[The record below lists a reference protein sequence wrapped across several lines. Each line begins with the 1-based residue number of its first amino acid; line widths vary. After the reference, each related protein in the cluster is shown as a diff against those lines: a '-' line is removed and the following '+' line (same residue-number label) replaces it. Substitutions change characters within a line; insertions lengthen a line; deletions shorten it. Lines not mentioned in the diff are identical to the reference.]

1 MSLTWLDL
9 PLTTSCYAW
18 RLERADGVTIG
29 FVSHDRDLVIDN
41 LRYRAAPGMVPST
54 IALSDSLEMD
64 SVDIAGVMTSAA
76 IAEADLIAGRWNG
89 ARLHISLVNWE
100 SAEDEPMHLISGE
113 FGEITRSGDAFRV
126 EMLGGTSFLDEAIA
140 PLTSPTC
147 RVRLG
152 DRDCKVNLAAHQA
165 EMELTQIIESQLEF
179 SELQGQAADY
189 VYGELRWLSGDNCGL
204 SFAII
209 SGVGSVIRLADQP
222 TRPVVLGDRALLTAG
237 CDKNFST
244 CRDRFQNSIN
254 FRGEPYLP
262 GNDLLT
268 RYPGA

>member
-1 MSLTWLDL
+1 MSLAWLDL

-18 RLERADGVTIG
+18 RLERSDGVTIG

-76 IAEADLIAGRWNG
+76 IAESDLVAGRWNG
-89 ARLHISLVNWE
+89 AQLHISLVNWE
-100 SAEDEPMHLISGE
+100 NPEDEPLHLISGE

-147 RVRLG
+147 RARLG
-152 DRDCKVNLAAHQA
+152 DRQCKVSLAAQQV
-165 EMELTQIIESQLEF
+165 EITVTQIEGSQLKF
-179 SELQGQAADY
+179 ANLHNKAADY
-189 VYGELRWLSGDNCGL
+189 IYGELRWLSGNNCGL

-209 SGVGSVIRLADQP
+209 SGDGDRIQLADQP
-222 TRPVVLGDRALLTAG
+222 SQPVSVGDRALLIAG
-237 CDKNFST
+237 CDKNFAT
-244 CRDRFQNSIN
+244 CRDRFRNSIN

>member
-1 MSLTWLDL
+1 MSLAWLDQ

-29 FVSHDRDLVIDN
+29 FTSHDRDLVIDN

-64 SVDIAGVMTSAA
+64 SVDIEGVMTSTA
-76 IAEADLIAGRWNG
+76 ITETDLMAGRWNG
-89 ARLHISLVNWE
+89 AGLHISLVNWKHP
-100 SAEDEPMHLISGE
+100 EDEPLHLISGE

-147 RVRLG
+147 RARLG
-152 DRDCKVNLAAHQA
+152 DRACKISLAAHQA
-165 EMELTQIIESQLEF
+165 EMTVTQMVNSQLEF
-179 SELQGQAADY
+179 ADLQGQAADY
-189 VYGELRWLSGDNCGL
+189 IYGELRWLSGKNCGL

-209 SGVGSVIRLADQP
+209 GGEGNAIRLADQP
-222 TRPVVLGDRALLTAG
+222 AQPVSIGDRALLTAG
-237 CDKNFST
+237 CDKNFAT

>member
-1 MSLTWLDL
+1 MSLLWLDL

-41 LRYRAAPGMVPST
+41 LHYRAAPGMVPST

-64 SVDIAGVMTSAA
+64 SVDIAGVMTSTA
-76 IAEADLIAGRWNG
+76 IAETDLIAGRWNG

-100 SAEDEPMHLISGE
+100 KPEDEALPLITGE
-113 FGEITRSGDAFRV
+113 FGEITRSGNAFQV
-126 EMLGGTSFLDEAIA
+126 EMLGGTSFLDEAFA
-140 PLTSPTC
+140 PMTSPTC
-147 RVRLG
+147 RARLG
-152 DRDCKVNLAAHQA
+152 NPQCKVNLAAYQA
-165 EMELTQIIESQLEF
+165 EMRLTQIVGSQLEF
-179 SELQGQAADY
+179 NDLRGKAADY
-189 VYGELRWLSGDNCGL
+189 IYGELRWLSGKNCGL
-204 SFAII
+204 SFA
-209 SGVGSVIRLADQP
+209 VINGEGNRIHLADQP
-222 TRPVVLGDRALLTAG
+222 TQAVAVGDRALLTAG
-237 CDKNFST
+237 CDKNFAT
-244 CRDRFQNSIN
+244 CRDDFHNSIN

>member
-1 MSLTWLDL
+1 MSLEWLDM

-41 LRYRAAPGMVPST
+41 LRYRAVPGMVPST

-64 SVDIAGVMTSAA
+64 SVDIAGVMTSTA

-89 ARLHISLVNWE
+89 AQLHISLVNWE
-100 SAEDEPMHLISGE
+100 SPEDEPLHLISGE
-113 FGEITRSGDAFRV
+113 FGEITRSGNAFRV

-147 RVRLG
+147 RARLG
-152 DRDCKVNLAAHQA
+152 DRQCKVSLVGHQA
-165 EMELTQIIESQLEF
+165 EMKLTRISGWQLEF
-179 SELQGQAADY
+179 ADLLGQASDY
-189 VYGELRWLSGDNCGL
+189 TYGEIRWLSGKNCGL

-209 SGVGSVIRLADQP
+209 SGEGNYVRLADQP
-222 TRPVVLGDRALLTAG
+222 TQPVSVGDSVLLTAG
-237 CDKNFST
+237 CDKNFAT
-244 CRDRFQNSIN
+244 CRDRFQNSTN

>member
-1 MSLTWLDL
+1 MSLAWLDQ

-29 FVSHDRDLVIDN
+29 FVSHDQDLMIDHV
-41 LRYRAAPGMVPST
+41 RYRAAPGMVPST
-54 IALSDSLEMD
+54 IALSDSLQLD
-64 SVDIAGVMTSAA
+64 SVDIEGVMTSAA
-76 IAEADLIAGRWNG
+76 IAEPDLIAGRWNG
-89 ARLHISLVNWE
+89 AQLHIYLVNWE
-100 SAEDEPMHLISGE
+100 SPEDEPLHLISGE

-126 EMLGGTSFLDEAIA
+126 EVLGGTSCLDEAIA

-147 RVRLG
+147 RARLG
-152 DRDCKVNLAAHQA
+152 DRACKISLAEHQA
-165 EMELTQIIESQLEF
+165 EMTLTQITEPRLEF
-179 SELQGQAADY
+179 ADLQGLAADY
-189 VYGELRWLSGDNCGL
+189 IFGELRWLSGENCGL
-204 SFAII
+204 RFAII
-209 SGVGSVIRLADQP
+209 SGDGDAIRLADQP
-222 TRPVVLGDRALLTAG
+222 TRPVFVGDKALLTSG
-237 CDKNFST
+237 CDKNFVT

>member
-1 MSLTWLDL
+1 MSLEWLDQ

-64 SVDIAGVMTSAA
+64 SVDIEGVMTSEA
-76 IAEADLIAGRWNG
+76 IAETDLIAGRWNG
-89 ARLHISLVNWE
+89 AQLHIYLVNWE
-100 SAEDEPMHLISGE
+100 NPDDEPLHLISGE

-126 EMLGGTSFLDEAIA
+126 EMLGATSYLDEAIG

-147 RVRLG
+147 RARLG
-152 DRDCKVNLAAHQA
+152 DRQCKVSLAAHQA
-165 EMELTQIIESQLEF
+165 EMKVSQIVGSQIQF
-179 SELQGQAADY
+179 ADVQGYAADY
-189 VYGELRWLSGDNCGL
+189 VYGELRWLSGENCGL

-209 SGVGSVIRLADQP
+209 SGASDMIRLADQP
-222 TRPVVLGDRALLTAG
+222 TRPVSIGDSALFTAG
-237 CDKNFST
+237 CDKNFAT

>member
-64 SVDIAGVMTSAA
+64 SVDIEGAMTSTA
-76 IAEADLIAGRWNG
+76 IAEADLIAGRWDG
-89 ARLHISLVNWE
+89 AQLHISLVNWE
-100 SAEDEPMHLISGE
+100 SPEDEPLHLISGE

-126 EMLGGTSFLDEAIA
+126 EMLGGTSFLDESIA

-147 RVRLG
+147 RARLG
-152 DRDCKVNLAAHQA
+152 DRACKVSLAVHQA
-165 EMELTQIIESQLEF
+165 EMTLTQLLEPQLEF
-179 SELQGQAADY
+179 TDLQGQAADY
-189 VYGELRWLSGDNCGL
+189 IHGELRWLSGENCGL
-204 SFAII
+204 RFAII
-209 SGVGSVIRLADQP
+209 SGEGDAIRLADQP
-222 TRPVVLGDRALLTAG
+222 VRPVTVGDRALFTAG
-237 CDKNFST
+237 CDKNFVT

>member
-1 MSLTWLDL
+1 MSLAWLDR

-18 RLERADGVTIG
+18 RLERMDGVTLG

-41 LRYRAAPGMVPST
+41 LLYRAAPGMVPST

-64 SVDIAGVMTSAA
+64 SVDIEGVMTDQA
-76 IAEADLIAGRWNG
+76 IAEQDLVAGRWNG
-89 ARLHISLVNWE
+89 ARLHIYLVNWE
-100 SAEDEPMHLISGE
+100 SPEDEPLHLISGE
-113 FGEITRSGDAFRV
+113 FGEITRAGDAFQV
-126 EMLGGTSFLDEAIA
+126 EMLGSTSFLDEAIA

-147 RVRLG
+147 RARLG
-152 DRDCKVNLAAHQA
+152 DRSCKVSLTAHQSEVEVA
-165 EMELTQIIESQLEF
+165 ELTDMEIIF
-179 SELQGQAADY
+179 SDLQGQAGQY
-189 VYGELRWLSGDNCGL
+189 IYGELRWLSGTNRGL

-209 SGVGSVIRLADQP
+209 SGEGESIRLADQP
-222 TRPVVLGDRALLTAG
+222 TQPVSIGDRALLTAG
-237 CDKNFST
+237 CDKNFAT

>member
-1 MSLTWLDL
+1 MSIAWLDL

-18 RLERADGVTIG
+18 RLERADGVTLG
-29 FVSHDRDLVIDN
+29 FVSHDRDLIIDS

-64 SVDIAGVMTSAA
+64 SVDIEGVMTSAA
-76 IAEADLIAGRWNG
+76 ISEADLMSGRWNG
-89 ARLHISLVNWE
+89 AMLSISFVNWE
-100 SAEDEPMHLISGE
+100 SPTEDPLHLISGE

-147 RVRLG
+147 RARLG
-152 DRDCKVNLAAHQA
+152 DRACKVSLAKHQA
-165 EMELTQIIESQLEF
+165 EMKVTQIADSSLEF
-179 SELQGQAADY
+179 SELGGQAADY
-189 VYGELRWLSGDNCGL
+189 IFGELRWLSGQNCGL

-209 SGVGSVIRLADQP
+209 GGEGDTIQLAEQP
-222 TRPVVLGDRALLTAG
+222 AQPVSIGDRALLTAG

-254 FRGEPYLP
+254 FRGEPHLP